1 MPTDMRR
8 YRTWRNIIVVVV
20 IGLFALNA
28 DQAGQYVQA
37 FSGADSAA
45 LQKQANLNPAATFGD
60 KLAAAALERTNH
72 FVIYNPKYM
81 KIDYPNG
88 DVPRYFGVCSDV
100 VIRSY
105 RALGIDLQK
114 LVHERMGGDRNI
126 AHRRVANLRRY
137 FTRYGKSLKISK
149 NPEDYKPGDIVT
161 YHLDKS
167 RYSNK
172 HVAIVS
178 SRKSLSGQPLIVHNI
193 GLGPQL
199 EDALFKFKITGH
211 YRYTPKGWQNAV
223 KPGAKA
229 TKKKT
234 DKRG

>member
-1 MPTDMRR
+1 MQK
-8 YRTWRNIIVVVV
+8 YRTWRNIIILVVL
-20 IGLFALNA
+20 GLFALNT
-28 DQAGQYVQA
+28 DQSGQYVQA
-37 FSGADSAA
+37 FSGGKAVSQGQQGNKASE
-45 LQKQANLNPAATFGD
+45 NPVAIFGD

-88 DVPRYFGVCSDV
+88 DIPSYFGVCSDV

-114 LVHERMGGDRNI
+114 LVHVAMGGNRNI
-126 AHRRVANLRRY
+126 AHRRVKTLRRF
-137 FTRYGKSLKISK
+137 FTRYGKSLKVSK
-149 NPEDYKPGDIVT
+149 KSEDYKPGDIVT
-161 YHLDKS
+161 YHLEKS

-178 SRKSLSGQPLIVHNI
+178 SRKTLSGRPMIVHNI

-199 EDALFKFKITGH
+199 EDALFDFKITGH
-211 YRYTPKGWQNAV
+211 YRYTPKGWRNAV
-223 KPGAKA
+223 TPGAKA
-229 TKKKT
+229 GKKKT